1 MSPELDAQLCAKYPL
16 IFRDRHAPMTET
28 CMCWGLDCGD
38 GWYNIIDQ
46 LCHNIQWHIDGTVK
60 QRESAVEYNIMRQ
73 QAKIGN
79 WVPFDKYYDF
89 IQTEDQRKRYM
100 DQLLDSEGRKVPDLV
115 PQVVA
120 AQVKEKFGTLRFYYD
135 GGDSV
140 IEGMV
145 YMAES
150 MSGVTCEVCGAPGT
164 TGGSGYIST
173 KCEVHKKK

>member
-1 MSPELDAQLCAKYPL
+1 
-16 IFRDRHAPMTET
+16 
-28 CMCWGLDCGD
+28 
-38 GWYNIIDQ
+38 
-46 LCHNIQWHIDGTVK
+46 
-60 QRESAVEYNIMRQ
+60 MRQ

>member
-1 MSPELDAQLCAKYPL
+1 MGDLEKLCEKYPK
-16 IFRDRHAPMTET
+16 IFADRNKSPMESCLAFGIET
-28 CMCWGLDCGD
+28 GP

-46 LCHNIQWHIDGTVK
+46 LCHNIQWHIDGTAK
-60 QRESAVEYNIMRQ
+60 AREGAVAYNIMRQ
-73 QAKIGN
+73 QASIGN
-79 WVPFDKYYDF
+79 WKLFDEYHDF
-89 IQTEDQRKRYM
+89 ATLPAQIERYK
-100 DQLLDSEGRKVPDLV
+100 DELLKSSARKVFDLV

-150 MSGVTCEVCGAPGT
+150 MSGVTCEVCGAPGI
-164 TGGSGYIST
+164 TGGRGYIST
-173 KCEVHKKK
+173 KCEVHKQK